1 MLIVFLL
8 GSRPFAMCFS
18 LIFSF
23 FLFSMCFSRIRPRFG
38 PCKRSFTWKPRD
50 LAYFLRRVCIFATLF
65 FLFNCVYWIK
75 NVVARAQSRPDTVS
89 PRVSLPVFPRWK
101 TRSRERMADRI
112 AERRMRGNYISLD
125 TAYLVRATREAC
137 RVCMRGTLIYVSFYV
152 CRATKHTWLR
162 LYVHNT

>member
-8 GSRPFAMCFS
+8 GSRPFAICFRWS
-18 LIFSF
+18 SRF
-23 FLFSMCFSRIRPRFG
+23 FLFSTCFSRIRPLFG
-38 PCKRSFTWKPRD
+38 PCKRSFTWKPRH
-50 LAYFLRRVCIFATLF
+50 LGYFLRRVS
-65 FLFNCVYWIK
+65 LFNCVYWIK

-89 PRVSLPVFPRWK
+89 PRVSLPVVPRWK

-125 TAYLVRATREAC
+125 TAYLARATREAC

>member
-1 MLIVFLL
+1 M
-8 GSRPFAMCFS
+8 FS

-23 FLFSMCFSRIRPRFG
+23 FFFFQRVSAGFDRFSVRVNAVSHGNSAISVIFSDEFVYSPRY
-38 PCKRSFTWKPRD
+38 S
-50 LAYFLRRVCIFATLF
+50 
-65 FLFNCVYWIK
+65 LFNCVYWIK
-75 NVVARAQSRPDTVS
+75 NVVVRAQSRPDTVS

>member
-8 GSRPFAMCFS
+8 GSRPFAICFRWS
-18 LIFSF
+18 SRF
-23 FLFSMCFSRIRPRFG
+23 FLFSTCFSRIRPLFG
-38 PCKRSFTWKPRD
+38 PCKRNFTWKLRH
-50 LAYFLRRVCIFATLF
+50 LGYFLRRVS
-65 FLFNCVYWIK
+65 LFNCVYWIK
-75 NVVARAQSRPDTVS
+75 NVVARDTIATRHCFS
-89 PRVSLPVFPRWK
+89 TGFSARWK

-125 TAYLVRATREAC
+125 TAYLARATREAC